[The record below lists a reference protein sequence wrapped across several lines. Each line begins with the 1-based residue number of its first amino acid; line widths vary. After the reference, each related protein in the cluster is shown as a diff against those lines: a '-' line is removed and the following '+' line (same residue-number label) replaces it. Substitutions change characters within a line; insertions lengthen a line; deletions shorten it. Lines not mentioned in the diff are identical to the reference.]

1 MPQSFA
7 VLGAGGWGTAVAVH
21 LAKLGHDVRLWGAR
35 AESVERLIATRQN
48 ERLLPGVTFPDS
60 VTITGDPVEAAQGAN
75 VWVVA
80 IPTAFLRETLGR
92 FRSIV
97 TSDTAC
103 LSLTKGIENGTFLR
117 PTEIIS
123 EVLSIR
129 TLAALS
135 GPSHAEEMARG
146 LPASVVVASENLAF
160 ATEIQA
166 AFGNERFRVY
176 TNRDIVGVELAG
188 ALKNVLG
195 IAAGICD
202 GLGFGDNA
210 KAALL
215 TRGIVEMTRFGT
227 ARGAEAATFAGLAGI
242 GDLITTCFSKHGR
255 NRRVGERLGR
265 GERLAD
271 ILAGPQVAEGV
282 WTAKS
287 VFEWGHT
294 NQLETPIMTAVY
306 EVLYEAKSPLVAVQ
320 ELMARQMREE
330 SLC

>member
-21 LAKLGHDVRLWGAR
+21 LSKLGHGVRLWGAR

-48 ERLLPGVTFPDS
+48 ERLLPGVAIPDS
-60 VTITGDPVEAAQGAN
+60 VTITGDPAEAARGADILI
-75 VWVVA
+75 VA
-80 IPTAFLRETLGR
+80 IPAAFLREVLGR
-92 FRSIV
+92 FRSV
-97 TSDTAC
+97 VSSYSAC
-103 LSLTKGIENGTFLR
+103 LSLTKGIENGTFQR
-117 PTEIIS
+117 PTEIIA
-123 EVLSIR
+123 EILR
-129 TLAALS
+129 LKLLAALS

-146 LPASVVVASENLAF
+146 LPASVVVASENIAF
-160 ATEIQA
+160 ATDIQS
-166 AFGNERFRVY
+166 AFGSERFRVY
-176 TNRDIVGVELAG
+176 TNRDLVGVELAG

-202 GLGFGDNA
+202 GLGYGDNA

-227 ARGAEAATFAGLAGI
+227 ARGAEATTFAGLAGI

-265 GERLAD
+265 GEKLAD

-287 VFEWGHT
+287 VRDWSYT
-294 NQLETPIMTAVY
+294 NTLVTPIMTAVY
-306 EVLYEAKSPLVAVQ
+306 NVLYEAKSPLVAVQ
-320 ELMARQMREE
+320 ELMTRQMREE
-330 SLC
+330 NPC